1 MSEHVP
7 TGRLTGNFACRA
19 GSFAIP
25 VNRVQRR
32 AWGRH
37 SISEYAPSARLI
49 ASIACDDYNFHIPF
63 IRVALRRRCCA
74 RHMEIV
80 RAASHALCEHLLSG
94 KLISSGAC
102 RIHSFHIPIIRVS
115 PSAGAHRASTFCA
128 SICFLT
134 N

>member
-1 MSEHVP
+1 MRAEGYMMSEHVP
-7 TGRLTGNFACRA
+7 TGSLTGNFACRA

-37 SISEYAPSARLI
+37 SISEYAPPARLI
-49 ASIACDDYNFHIPF
+49 ASIACGDYNFHIPF
-63 IRVALRRRCCA
+63 IRVYPPQKRAGQA
-74 RHMEIV
+74 HPV
-80 RAASHALCEHLLSG
+80 RAFALWQTDFQQHVRDSQFPHSHHPG
-94 KLISSGAC
+94 
-102 RIHSFHIPIIRVS
+102 V
-115 PSAGAHRASTFCA
+115 PSAEARRASTPCA